1 MFHTLTQEKDI
12 AIIYND
18 SEDLVFL
25 KINDGFEIA
34 YTNEYS
40 KQELVDILRLLADS
54 LEKIV

>member
-40 KQELVDILRLLADS
+40 KQELVDILRRLADS

>member
-1 MFHTLTQEKDI
+1 MFYTLTQEKDI

-40 KQELVDILRLLADS
+40 KQELVDILRRLADS

>member
-1 MFHTLTQEKDI
+1 MILTQEKDI

-40 KQELVDILRLLADS
+40 KQELVDILRRLADS